1 MFKLPKNQK
10 LCNKKVIDRL
20 FANGK
25 SISEK
30 PVKVI
35 WDIEKANDDIYTK
48 VLVIVSKKRLKL
60 AVERNFVKRRV
71 KEAYRLHK
79 RKMEFVLQKEN
90 KRLNLAIIYQ
100 HEKTIEYN
108 MIETKINLLLT
119 RLIKDL

>member
-30 PVKVI
+30 PFRAL

-48 VLVIVSKKRLKL
+48 VLIIVSKKRLKL

-71 KEAYRLHK
+71 KEAYRLQK
-79 RKMEFVLQKEN
+79 RKMESVLQKEN

-108 MIETKINLLLT
+108 MIETKINILLT

>member
-30 PVKVI
+30 PFRAI
-35 WDIEKANDDIYTK
+35 WDIEKANDDIHTK
-48 VLVIVSKKRLKL
+48 VLIIVSKKRLKL

-71 KEAYRLHK
+71 KEAYRLQK
-79 RKMEFVLQKEN
+79 RKMESVLQKEN

-108 MIETKINLLLT
+108 MIETKINILLT